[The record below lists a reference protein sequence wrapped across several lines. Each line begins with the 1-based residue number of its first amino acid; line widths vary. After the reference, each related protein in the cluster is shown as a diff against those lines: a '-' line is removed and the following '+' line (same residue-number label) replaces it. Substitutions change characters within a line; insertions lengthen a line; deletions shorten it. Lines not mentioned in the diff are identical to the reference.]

1 MPTGTFVV
9 DQAATFSTAV
19 LMSTAPKERFGS
31 PGVQDVSA
39 EGVPKWAAMVAVT
52 FTPNGSMAPVSD
64 VLTVSVT
71 QPANP
76 ADGMQLPAP
85 VVFEGLRVGVNA
97 PEKRDNGSIRGGRL
111 WYAATGLRSSLM
123 AGAGVRKGGE

>member
-31 PGVQDVSA
+31 PGVQDTSA

-76 ADGMQLPAP
+76 ADGMQLPAA

-111 WYAATGLRSSLM
+111 WYAATGLRSSLH
-123 AGAGVRKGGE
+123 AGGRPKVDA

>member
-1 MPTGTFVV
+1 MPTGTFVI
-9 DQAATFSTAV
+9 DQGATFSTAV
-19 LMSTAPKERFGS
+19 LMGTAPKERFGS
-31 PGVQDVSA
+31 PGVQDASA
-39 EGVPKWAAMVAVT
+39 EGVPKWVAMVAVT

-85 VVFEGLRVGVNA
+85 VLFDGLRVGVNP

-111 WYAATGLRSSLM
+111 WYAATGLRSSLH
-123 AGAGVRKGGE
+123 AGSRPKVDA